1 MGNLVGYFR
10 LMRPLN
16 LFQGAIAILVCAS
29 LMNGFPPWRIVLL
42 TIAIVWLYIGGG
54 NSLND
59 YCDSEIDRINRPT
72 RPIPSAQ
79 VSRSGALIFSIIL
92 FTIGTIFSIPVLNL
106 EVATVLFVSLFFLV
120 TYSTLLKGKPFL
132 GNVIVATILGLTFI
146 FATVIFGDISK
157 GVPPAFLAFGFTLI
171 REIIKDMQDIEGDRA
186 AGANTFPL
194 KYGLDSSKHL
204 VSILTILLIT
214 GALLPY
220 ILNVYGNFYLLV
232 LIFTVEIP
240 LLFVIFSIQRDC
252 SSRNCF
258 RLSSILKGD
267 IFFGLLAI
275 YLGKF

>member
-29 LMNGFPPWRIVLL
+29 LMDGFPSWRIILL
-42 TIAIVWLYIGGG
+42 TIAIVWLYTGGG

-79 VSRSGALIFSIIL
+79 VSRSGALILSIIL

-120 TYSTLLKGKPFL
+120 TYSTFFKGKPFL

-146 FATVIFGDISK
+146 FATVIFGDISR

-171 REIIKDMQDIEGDRA
+171 REIIKDMQDIEGDRS

-194 KYGLDSSKHL
+194 KYGLDSSKRL

-232 LIFTVEIP
+232 LIFSVEIP

-252 SSRNCF
+252 SSRNCS